1 MQRKKV
7 VKKSV
12 GRKPKITQYTLGKLR
27 EAFLLGCSDVEAC
40 FYAEIHPDT
49 LYDYQKKNP
58 EYTEQKKLLKSNP
71 ILLARRTVVDG
82 LKTDATL
89 ALKYLE
95 RKLSSEFSL
104 KQTVVTEEDSPRI
117 TGINYIVP
125 KGSVVPAEL
134 YDRSGNS
141 VSVIASDK

>member
-82 LKTDATL
+82 LKTDATMN
-89 ALKYLE
+89 A
-95 RKLSSEFSL
+95 RHATPFS
-104 KQTVVTEEDSPRI
+104 KQSQLD
-117 TGINYIVP
+117 
-125 KGSVVPAEL
+125 
-134 YDRSGNS
+134 
-141 VSVIASDK
+141 